1 MSEITNTILKLKSII
16 EGAKREMR
24 TLEIK
29 GRNSI
34 NLIRSK
40 LDLLNLDESEDLTNL
55 DIESVDVEFT
65 ELKETLARLSEVKI
79 KVHDADKE
87 IKQIK
92 KQLE

>member
-1 MSEITNTILKLKSII
+1 MSEITNNILKLQSIVA
-16 EGAKREMR
+16 GAKRENK

-40 LDLLNLDESEDLTNL
+40 LDLLNLDEGEDLTTL
-55 DIESVDVEFT
+55 DIESVDVEFND
-65 ELKETLARLSEVKI
+65 LKECLARIAEVKGRLY
-79 KVHDADKE
+79 DAEKE